1 MRRPSTSPTNHPTAI
16 LSSPLLTTFS
26 TMNTSP
32 MRNRGS
38 SLLGQRQHGMLNTP
52 TDHHMTNIRGHSNSN
67 VGNVS
72 NSYNNTVNVG
82 VEEESLQIQE
92 WLSPLEPHKTHQ
104 DVRNSRLASVG
115 EWVLRRS
122 EFDSWYKSQDGSVN
136 RALLC
141 HGTQGVGKTYL
152 R

>member
-1 MRRPSTSPTNHPTAI
+1 MKRPSTSSTNHPTPI
-16 LSSPLLTTFS
+16 QSPHLLLTFS

-32 MRNRGS
+32 TGNQGS
-38 SLLGQRQHGMLNTP
+38 SLLGPSQHRMLNTP
-52 TDHHMTNIRGHSNSN
+52 TDHHMTNIHGHSNSN

-72 NSYNNTVNVG
+72 NSYNNTINVG
-82 VEEESLQIQE
+82 IEEESLRIQE

-104 DVRNSRLASVG
+104 DVRNSRFAGVG

-122 EFDSWYKSQDGSVN
+122 EFESWHKSQDGSVDPT
-136 RALLC
+136 LLC
-141 HGTQGVGKTYL
+141 YGTQGAGKTHI